1 MTSTDGNREVFFP
14 AIEKKY
20 GQPISYWHNIM
31 ADLAG
36 QKYPEQIA
44 HLRENYGFSQA
55 HANALVMYSRGS
67 KSSQRFSTPSEY
79 FKSITPEQA
88 KTVKAIMKAIQTKYP
103 KLELVIAWNQP
114 MLKIGTDYVLG
125 ISASKHHILIAPWS
139 KEVLAKFASKMEHLE
154 VKKKTIGIPNDWVID
169 EKLLLAITKARL
181 QELK

>member
-20 GQPISYWHNIM
+20 GQPISYWHNVM

-67 KSSQRFSTPSEY
+67 KSSKRFTSPTKY
-79 FKSITPEQA
+79 FQSLEPTQA
-88 KTVKAIMKAIQTKYP
+88 KTVKAIFSAITKKFP
-103 KLELVIAWNQP
+103 DLKLVIAWNQP
-114 MLKIGTDYVLG
+114 MLTFDKHYVFGLSVAKNH
-125 ISASKHHILIAPWS
+125 ISIAPWS
-139 KEVLAKFASKMEHLE
+139 ADVIKKFTPKLKDYN
-154 VKKKTIGIPNDWVID
+154 VTKKRIAVPSDWKVD
-169 EKLLLAITKARL
+169 EKLLQAMVKARFL
-181 QELK
+181 EIK

>member
-20 GQPISYWHNIM
+20 GQPISYWHNVM

-67 KSSQRFSTPSEY
+67 KSSKRFTSPTKY
-79 FKSITPEQA
+79 FQSLEPTQA
-88 KTVKAIMKAIQTKYP
+88 KTVKAIFSAITKKFP
-103 KLELVIAWNQP
+103 DLKLVIAWNQP
-114 MLKIGTDYVLG
+114 MLIFDKHYVFGLSVAKNH
-125 ISASKHHILIAPWS
+125 ISIAPWS
-139 KEVLAKFASKMEHLE
+139 ADVIEKFTPKLKDYN
-154 VKKKTIGIPNDWVID
+154 VTKKRIAVPSDWKVD
-169 EKLLLAITKARL
+169 EKLLQAMVKARFL
-181 QELK
+181 EIK